1 MLRLLQVRHQL
12 RKAVTTVKVL
22 GIPLLALIKGRRLAQ
37 LSLCNSHLC
46 HRHRLRFQGATAV
59 DLVYVAEH
67 HLQRGAVAD
76 KMVDVEEEVE
86 MLRILEQTYMEQ
98 TVLINIERHD
108 HLLLLSLDV
117 VDMFDVQSKRLGIV
131 DGLQGIAL
139 LIQLYTG
146 EERGMGS
153 DCRLNGFL

>member
-1 MLRLLQVRHQL
+1 
-12 RKAVTTVKVL
+12 
-22 GIPLLALIKGRRLAQ
+22 
-37 LSLCNSHLC
+37 
-46 HRHRLRFQGATAV
+46 
-59 DLVYVAEH
+59 
-67 HLQRGAVAD
+67 
-76 KMVDVEEEVE
+76 
-86 MLRILEQTYMEQ
+86 MLRILEQTDMEQ